1 MEDAIPP
8 RGQAPWFP
16 CVSLMKRHTLAE
28 DDRRIEALRDKVTER
43 ATEGE
48 DESEGDGINW
58 YEVER
63 AEAML
68 DSKEDTI

>member
-1 MEDAIPP
+1 
-8 RGQAPWFP
+8 
-16 CVSLMKRHTLAE
+16 
-28 DDRRIEALRDKVTER
+28 LRDKVTER